1 LNRDF
6 GASLPKSLF
15 FLTGA
20 IAMNKTFIKK
30 ILSSEKGATAV
41 EYGLIAALI
50 VIATIGALT
59 SMSDT
64 FVGNLN
70 TTSATLTGAMNNY

>member
-1 LNRDF
+1 
-6 GASLPKSLF
+6 
-15 FLTGA
+15 
-20 IAMNKTFIKK
+20 MNKTFIKN
-30 ILSSEKGATAV
+30 IISSETGATAV

-64 FVGNLN
+64 FTGNLE
-70 TTSATLTGAMNNY
+70 TTSTALTNAMNN